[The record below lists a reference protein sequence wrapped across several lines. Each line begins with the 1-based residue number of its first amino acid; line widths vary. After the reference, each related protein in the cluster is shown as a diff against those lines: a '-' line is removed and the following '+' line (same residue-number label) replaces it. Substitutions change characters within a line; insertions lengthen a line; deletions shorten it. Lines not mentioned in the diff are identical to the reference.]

1 MTNSRTPLSLAI
13 AAIIFGA
20 GLNAAPVNAQSM
32 TATTSPRVVETSVD
46 ADQALQD
53 RVNVFVQL
61 IDEPAASVFVAE
73 RDRFVATN
81 RFLFAGSPEDL
92 KAAAERQAA
101 DAAMLRS
108 EQLQVS
114 QQVVIQALVNQ
125 FDAQVLF
132 NARFAENGIAVRVPQ
147 SAIAGLTTIAGVKNV
162 SLLATHE
169 TQAVSSIDFTGARS
183 FWGTVAPD
191 LNLRGADIGVGVIDS
206 GIDHMHTEFAGPGGA
221 AGYAPNATT
230 TITPYP
236 PAGATAAHFPTPKV
250 IWGYDFVGDAYNA
263 AGTTD
268 AALIPLPDNNTMDT
282 GGHGTSVA
290 SLIGGIGVNN
300 DGTTYA
306 GAHDRTQ
313 PNILT
318 DLRISPGY
326 APASSLYAFR
336 VFGTAGSSA
345 VVASALDAATAVY
358 IWQANPSNPWAAVGT
373 IVGTVTNAAG
383 QAQTVT
389 YTMPQ
394 PPQTPRLRVI
404 NLSLGSN
411 SGDIEEASSAAA
423 QRAADAGLIV
433 VLSAGN
439 ADDTY
444 YITGSP
450 GVAAGGISVAASFND
465 QFPGGLAN
473 APVNG
478 GQPALANFAITQFGT
493 AVFSSVANSLSLT
506 DAVWARPNL
515 AENLAAAPVGY
526 TPPIVQPPTVPPVND
541 LSPLVTLLDG
551 VGQPINLFNVDG
563 SNNLIVTMNPAVTN
577 NPYSGKV
584 VLVDRG
590 SVGFHQKAL
599 AASRAG
605 AAGVVIVNSTAA
617 FGNMAANVNLPNVPI
632 PVVMVTQ
639 AVGGLFASG
648 GALNTGV
655 SRTVD
660 ARPGLQVSM
669 SPTNRGAQDTMAA
682 YSSRG
687 PRRVDE
693 GIKPDITAPA
703 ENVTVATVNTGNGVS
718 SFNGTSSAAP
728 HTAGAMALLY
738 NLHPTWSN
746 YELKSLLLNS
756 VANNVFTTVGPDIL
770 TPPSGQIWGVT
781 RQGVGRWDLSRYA
794 NGGNSVIMFGAD
806 PAPTDGG
813 ANRNGT
819 VNVSFGVFDVLGTVT
834 QDRTITLRNKSG
846 VAQNFSL
853 AFRPV
858 TETPGVSFS
867 FPNGAAVSVPAN
879 GEITF
884 PVRITANA
892 ANMRHARDLSLR
904 PFQFINALGDANRRP
919 RQFMNEASG
928 FVELIP
934 TARSLPLSTHRL
946 SVQAFPRRASDLALT
961 ATPAPNPGT
970 PRTFP
975 FTGVG
980 YNTGANTAF
989 VDLTNFSFPS
999 TPVDIVSFAKGF
1011 ELSYIG
1017 DPTPG
1022 LSTSQRGADISHVGI
1037 TSDFALRGTPFD
1049 EAAANNQSTVLVFA
1063 VAAQGQ
1069 FDSPESGFGDEYQI
1083 DIDSN
1088 RDGTTDRMI
1097 RQFNFVNGERTTV
1110 RTNIMLPVV
1119 SSAPPFTTGTTTGF
1133 NLNILSNVYTNLFN
1147 NSVLTIPVQVSGGAG
1162 SLGLT
1167 AATANFRY
1175 RVRGTHRGVQ
1185 VSQTPWLDYNV
1196 TTPGI
1201 SFPGLSEPSWSTPFT
1216 SAQALSNLTV
1226 LTNETGMQANA
1237 TRGLLMI
1244 FPMNAA
1250 GDRTQVD
1257 TAGFRSIGIMKNGFE

>member
-1 MTNSRTPLSLAI
+1 MKSSRTPLSLAI
-13 AAIIFGA
+13 ATIIFGA
-20 GLNAAPVNAQSM
+20 GLNAAPVIASTQ
-32 TATTSPRVVETSVD
+32 TATTSPRVEEVSVD
-46 ADQALQD
+46 ADQALQE
-53 RVNVFVQL
+53 RISVFVQL

-73 RDRFVATN
+73 RDRFVASN
-81 RFLFAGSPEDL
+81 RFLFAGSPDDL

-101 DAAMLRS
+101 DSAMLRS
-108 EQLQVS
+108 QQLQVS
-114 QQVVIQALVNQ
+114 QQAVIQALVNR
-125 FDAQVLF
+125 FDAHILF

-147 SAIAGLTTIAGVKNV
+147 SAIAGLRTIPGVKSV

-169 TQAVSSIDFTGARS
+169 THAVSSIDFTGART

-191 LNLRGADIGVGVIDS
+191 LNLRGAAIGVGVIDS
-206 GIDHMHTEFAGPGGA
+206 GIDHMHTEFAGPGGTA
-221 AGYAPNATT
+221 YAPGATT
-230 TITPYP
+230 TSAYP
-236 PAGATAAHFPTPKV
+236 APPTVPVTANFPTPKV
-250 IWGYDFVGDAYNA
+250 IWGYDFVGDAYSA
-263 AGTTD
+263 GGTTD

-318 DLRISPGY
+318 NLRISPGY

-358 IWQANPSNPWAAVGT
+358 IWQANPANAWDGALT
-373 IVGTVTNAAG
+373 GTVFNAAG
-383 QAQTVT
+383 QAQTVN
-389 YTMPQ
+389 YNMPQ

-411 SGDIEEASSAAA
+411 SGDIEEASSQAA

-465 QFPGGLAN
+465 QFPGGVAN
-473 APVNG
+473 APANG
-478 GQPALANFAITQFGT
+478 GQPALTNFAITQFGT
-493 AVFSSVANSLSLT
+493 ASFSSAANSLPLT
-506 DAVWARPNL
+506 DTVWARPNL
-515 AENLAAAPVGY
+515 ADNTAAAPAGY
-526 TPPIVQPPTVPPVND
+526 TPPIVQPPGNPPVND

-551 VGQPINLFNVDG
+551 TGQPINLFSVDG

-577 NPYSGKV
+577 NPYSGKL
-584 VLVDRG
+584 VLIDRG
-590 SVGFHQKAL
+590 VVGFHQKSL
-599 AASRAG
+599 AAARAG
-605 AAGVVIVNSTAA
+605 AAGVMIASSTTAA
-617 FGNMAANVNLPNVPI
+617 IGSMGANVNLPTIAI
-632 PVVMVTQ
+632 PSVLVTQ
-639 AVGGLFASG
+639 AVGGLLADG

-655 SRTVD
+655 ARTVA
-660 ARPGLQVSM
+660 ARPGLQIAM
-669 SPTNRGAQDTMAA
+669 SPTNRGSQDTMAA

-703 ENVTVATVNTGNGVS
+703 ENVTVALVNTGNGVS
-718 SFNGTSSAAP
+718 GFNGTSSAAP

-738 NLHPTWSN
+738 NLNPTWTN

-756 VANNVFTTVGPDIL
+756 AANNVFTTGGPDIF
-770 TPPSGQIWGVT
+770 TPPTGQIWGVT
-781 RQGVGRWDLSRYA
+781 RQGAGRWDLSRYA
-794 NGGNSVIMFGAD
+794 NGGNSVIMFGVD

-813 ANRNGT
+813 ANRTGT

-834 QDRTITLRNKSG
+834 QDRTVTVRNKS
-846 VAQNFSL
+846 ATTQTFTA

-867 FPNGAAVSVPAN
+867 FPNGPAVIVPGN
-879 GEITF
+879 GQVSF
-884 PVRITANA
+884 PVRITADA
-892 ANMRHARDLSLR
+892 AAMRHARDLSLR
-904 PFQFINALGDANRRP
+904 PFQFITAIADANRRP

-928 FVELIP
+928 FIELTP
-934 TARSLPLSTHRL
+934 TVPAMSPASHRL
-946 SVQAFPRRASDLALT
+946 TVQAFPRRASDLALT
-961 ATPAPNPGT
+961 ATPPVAGT
-970 PRTFP
+970 PTSFL
-975 FTGVG
+975 FAGVG
-980 YNTGANTAF
+980 YNTGASTAF
-989 VDLTNFSFPS
+989 IDLTTFSVAPS
-999 TPVDIVSFAKGF
+999 PVDIVSFAKGF
-1011 ELSYIG
+1011 ELSYLG
-1017 DPTPG
+1017 EPTPSI
-1022 LSTSQRGADISHVGI
+1022 STSQRGADVSHVGI
-1037 TSDFALRGTPFD
+1037 TSDFASRATPFD
-1049 EAAANNQSTVLVFA
+1049 PAATNNQSTVLVFA
-1063 VAAQGQ
+1063 VAAHGQ
-1069 FDSPESGFGDEYQI
+1069 FDSPEAGFGDEYQI

-1088 RDGTTDRMI
+1088 RDGTTDRMV
-1097 RQFNFVNGERTTV
+1097 RQFNFTNGERTNS

-1119 SSAPPFTTGTTTGF
+1119 SSAPPFTAGTTTGF

-1167 AATANFRY
+1167 AATANIRY
-1175 RVRGTHRGVQ
+1175 RVRGLHRGVQ

-1201 SFPGLSEPSWSTPFT
+1201 SFPGINEPAWTTPISTG
-1216 SAQALSNLTV
+1216 QALGSLNV
-1226 LTNETGMQANA
+1226 LTNEAGMQANV

-1244 FPMNAA
+1244 YPMNAA
-1250 GDRTQVD
+1250 GDRTQVNV
-1257 TAGFRSIGIMKNGFE
+1257 AGFRSVGIMKDGFE